1 MNRNIIRNEKLHGRK
16 KSRSSGKKNQQIFE
30 EIFPKYKLNINSLNL
45 SQCND
50 IELEVGFGYGEHLI
64 WQALNHPNKLFLGAE
79 PFRSGVINIISEI
92 EKQKVI
98 NIKIYDDNVIDII
111 DNLPKESLSAIF
123 ILFPD
128 PWPKKKHHKRRFINQ
143 NNLKKINSVLKRGG
157 RLVLATDHK
166 DYLHSILLNISKNN
180 QFEWLCEK
188 TEDFYLKPYEFPET
202 RYERKAIKDGRRP
215 VYLTF
220 EKINL

>member
-1 MNRNIIRNEKLHGRK
+1 MNRNSIRTEKLHGRK
-16 KSRSSGKKNQQIFE
+16 KSRTSSQKNQQIYK
-30 EIFPKYKLNINSLNL
+30 EIFPKYKLDINSIDFN
-45 SQCND
+45 QYND

-79 PFRSGVINIISEI
+79 PFRSGVINTIREI
-92 EKQKVI
+92 ERHKLN
-98 NIKIYDDNVIDII
+98 NIRIHDDNVIDII
-111 DNLPKESLSAIF
+111 ENLPNEILSSIF

-128 PWPKKKHHKRRFINQ
+128 PWPKKRHHKRRFISQ
-143 NNLKKINSVLKRGG
+143 NNLKKIHHVLKNRG

-166 DYLHSILLNISKNN
+166 DYLHSILLNVNIND
-180 QFEWLCEK
+180 QFEWLCEN
-188 TEDFYLKPYEFPET
+188 TDHFYSKPYEFPKT
-202 RYERKAIKDGRRP
+202 KYERKAIKNGRRP

>member
-1 MNRNIIRNEKLHGRK
+1 MNRNSIRTEKLHGRK
-16 KSRSSGKKNQQIFE
+16 KSRTSSQKNQQIYK
-30 EIFPKYKLNINSLNL
+30 EIFPKYKLDINSIDFN
-45 SQCND
+45 QYND

-79 PFRSGVINIISEI
+79 PFRSGVINTIREI
-92 EKQKVI
+92 ERHKLN
-98 NIKIYDDNVIDII
+98 NIRIHDDNVIDII
-111 DNLPKESLSAIF
+111 ENLPNEILSSIF

-128 PWPKKKHHKRRFINQ
+128 PWPKKRHHKRRFISQ
-143 NNLKKINSVLKRGG
+143 NNLKKIHHVLKNRG

-166 DYLHSILLNISKNN
+166 DYLHSILLNININ
-180 QFEWLCEK
+180 DQFEWLCEN
-188 TEDFYLKPYEFPET
+188 TDHFYSKPYEFPKT
-202 RYERKAIKDGRRP
+202 KYERKAIKNGRRP

>member
-1 MNRNIIRNEKLHGRK
+1 MNLNIIRTEKLHGRK
-16 KSRSSGKKNQQIFE
+16 KSRSSGQKNQQIFE
-30 EIFPKYKLNINSLNL
+30 EIFPKYKLDINSLNL
-45 SQCND
+45 NQCSD
-50 IELEVGFGYGEHLI
+50 INLEVGFGYGEHLI

-92 EKQKVI
+92 ERQKI
-98 NIKIYDDNVIDII
+98 NNIKIYDDNVIDII
-111 DNLPKESLSAIF
+111 DNLPNESLSSIF

-143 NNLKKINSVLKRGG
+143 NNLKKINSVLKKGG

-166 DYLHSILLNISKNN
+166 DYLHSILLNISKCN

-188 TEDFYLKPYEFPET
+188 TEDFYSKPYEFPET
-202 RYERKAIKDGRRP
+202 KYERKAIKYGRRP

>member
-1 MNRNIIRNEKLHGRK
+1 MNRNSIRTEKLHGRK
-16 KSRSSGKKNQQIFE
+16 KSRTSSQKNQQIYK
-30 EIFPKYKLNINSLNL
+30 EIFPKYKLDINSINFN
-45 SQCND
+45 QYND

-79 PFRSGVINIISEI
+79 PFRSGVINTIREI
-92 EKQKVI
+92 ERHKLN
-98 NIKIYDDNVIDII
+98 NIRIHDDNVIDII
-111 DNLPKESLSAIF
+111 ENLPNEILSSIF

-128 PWPKKKHHKRRFINQ
+128 PWPKKRHHKRRFISQ
-143 NNLKKINSVLKRGG
+143 NNLKKIHHVLKNRG

-166 DYLHSILLNISKNN
+166 DYLHSILLNVNIND
-180 QFEWLCEK
+180 QFEWLCEN
-188 TEDFYLKPYEFPET
+188 TDHFYSKPYEFPKT
-202 RYERKAIKDGRRP
+202 KYERKAIKNGRRP

>member
-1 MNRNIIRNEKLHGRK
+1 MNRNSIRTEKLHGRK
-16 KSRSSGKKNQQIFE
+16 KSRTSSQKNQQIYK
-30 EIFPKYKLNINSLNL
+30 EIFPKYKLDINSINFN
-45 SQCND
+45 QYND

-79 PFRSGVINIISEI
+79 PFRSGVINTIREI
-92 EKQKVI
+92 ERHKLN
-98 NIKIYDDNVIDII
+98 NIRIHDDNVIDII
-111 DNLPKESLSAIF
+111 ENLPNEILSSIF

-128 PWPKKKHHKRRFINQ
+128 PWPKKRHHKRRFISQ
-143 NNLKKINSVLKRGG
+143 NNLKRIHHVLKNRG

-166 DYLHSILLNISKNN
+166 DYLHSILLNININ
-180 QFEWLCEK
+180 DQFEWLCEN
-188 TEDFYLKPYEFPET
+188 TDHFYSKPYEFPKT
-202 RYERKAIKDGRRP
+202 KYERKAIKNGRRP

>member
-1 MNRNIIRNEKLHGRK
+1 MNLNIIRTEKLYGRK
-16 KSRSSGKKNQQIFE
+16 KSRSSGQKNQQIFE
-30 EIFPKYKLNINSLNL
+30 EIFPKYKLDINSLNL
-45 SQCND
+45 NQCSD
-50 IELEVGFGYGEHLI
+50 INLEVGFGYGEHLI

-92 EKQKVI
+92 ERQKI
-98 NIKIYDDNVIDII
+98 NNIKIYDDNVIDII

-143 NNLKKINSVLKRGG
+143 NNLKKINSVLKKGG

-166 DYLHSILLNISKNN
+166 DYLHSILLNISKSN

-188 TEDFYLKPYEFPET
+188 TEDFYSKPYEFPET
-202 RYERKAIKDGRRP
+202 KYERKAIKYGRRP

>member
-1 MNRNIIRNEKLHGRK
+1 MNRNSIRTEKLHGRK
-16 KSRSSGKKNQQIFE
+16 KSRTSSQKNQQIYK
-30 EIFPKYKLNINSLNL
+30 EIFPKYKLDINSIDFN
-45 SQCND
+45 QYND

-79 PFRSGVINIISEI
+79 PFRSGVINTIREI
-92 EKQKVI
+92 ERHKLN
-98 NIKIYDDNVIDII
+98 NIRIHDDNVIDII
-111 DNLPKESLSAIF
+111 ENLPNEILSSIF

-128 PWPKKKHHKRRFINQ
+128 PWPKKRHHKRRFISQ
-143 NNLKKINSVLKRGG
+143 NNLKKIHHVLKNRG

-166 DYLHSILLNISKNN
+166 DYLHSILLNVNIND
-180 QFEWLCEK
+180 QFEWLYEN
-188 TEDFYLKPYEFPET
+188 TDHFYSKPYEFPKT
-202 RYERKAIKDGRRP
+202 KYERKAIKNGRRP

>member
-1 MNRNIIRNEKLHGRK
+1 MNRNSIRTEKLHGRK
-16 KSRSSGKKNQQIFE
+16 KSRTSSQKNQQIYK
-30 EIFPKYKLNINSLNL
+30 EIFPKYKLDINSINFN
-45 SQCND
+45 QYND

-79 PFRSGVINIISEI
+79 PFRSGVINTIREI
-92 EKQKVI
+92 ERHKLN
-98 NIKIYDDNVIDII
+98 NIRIHDDNVIDII
-111 DNLPKESLSAIF
+111 ENLPNEILSSIF

-128 PWPKKKHHKRRFINQ
+128 PWPKKRHHKRRFISQ
-143 NNLKKINSVLKRGG
+143 NNLEKIHHVLKNRG

-166 DYLHSILLNISKNN
+166 DYLHSILLNVNIND
-180 QFEWLCEK
+180 QFEWLCEN
-188 TEDFYLKPYEFPET
+188 TDHFYSKPYEFPKT
-202 RYERKAIKDGRRP
+202 KYERKAIKNGRRP

>member
-1 MNRNIIRNEKLHGRK
+1 MNRNSIRTEKLHGRK
-16 KSRSSGKKNQQIFE
+16 KSRASSQKNQQIYK
-30 EIFPKYKLNINSLNL
+30 EIFPKYKLDINSINFN
-45 SQCND
+45 QYND

-79 PFRSGVINIISEI
+79 PFRSGVINTIREI
-92 EKQKVI
+92 ERHKLN
-98 NIKIYDDNVIDII
+98 NIRIHDDNVIDII
-111 DNLPKESLSAIF
+111 ENLPNEILSSIF

-128 PWPKKKHHKRRFINQ
+128 PWPKKRHHKRRFISQ
-143 NNLKKINSVLKRGG
+143 NNLKRIHHVLKNRG

-166 DYLHSILLNISKNN
+166 DYLHSILLNVNIND
-180 QFEWLCEK
+180 QFEWLCEN
-188 TEDFYLKPYEFPET
+188 TDHFYSKPYEFPKT
-202 RYERKAIKDGRRP
+202 KYERKAIKNGRRP